1 MPVHHLPVPRV
12 ANQLSRR
19 RHSRARPMP
28 TTRDLRSHQHRSAVG
43 DATNL
48 CRDRVD
54 AEGPAKPSG
63 KEFGDQ
69 RPRVRGNHLEVHLP
83 ATDRRVLE
91 RDRGCAAQDGIRH
104 SERQARHSLPEQPQR
119 TDKAVSPKSVI
130 VSHSVSLHMERIARE
145 SPICKRQQKSSQL
158 GDPVND
164 GTVQTISLY
173 TSTFIGSVLI
183 RGIGGCEVLG

>member
-1 MPVHHLPVPRV
+1 VIFDHISTDLQLVMPQTS
-12 ANQLSRR
+12 AEIEWTLS
-19 RHSRARPMP
+19 
-28 TTRDLRSHQHRSAVG
+28 
-43 DATNL
+43 
-48 CRDRVD
+48 
-54 AEGPAKPSG
+54 PAKPSG

-69 RPRVRGNHLEVHLP
+69 RPRVRGNHLEFTYRPQIASV
-83 ATDRRVLE
+83 E
-91 RDRGCAAQDGIRH
+91 RDRGCATQDGIRH

-164 GTVQTISLY
+164 GTVQTRSLY